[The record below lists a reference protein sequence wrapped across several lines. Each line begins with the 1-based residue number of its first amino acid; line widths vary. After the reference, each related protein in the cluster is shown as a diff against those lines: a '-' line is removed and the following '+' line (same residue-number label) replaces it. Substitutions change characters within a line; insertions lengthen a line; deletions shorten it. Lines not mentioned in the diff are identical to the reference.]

1 MKTPEGTPVKA
12 PEAQQPL
19 LDITQLHVDLAGGRT
34 VLHDVSY
41 AVRPGESLGLVGES
55 GSGKSI
61 SLKAVLRMLPA
72 GARAEGGISFDG
84 RSVATMNARELR
96 AFRAGEVAMIPQ
108 DPRAA
113 ANPVRTVGDFLTE
126 VLVRARGVPRRQAAE
141 QAVRHLTDVGIPDGE
156 QRLRQHP
163 HQLSGGLLQR
173 VMIAAALA
181 AEPRLLLADEP
192 TTALDVTT
200 QQEVMAILD
209 EQRRRHHLA
218 MILVTHDLDLAAA
231 VTDRIAV
238 MYAGTIIEHAPS
250 NGLHQTAQHPYTAG
264 LLRSRPAIG
273 IRARPV
279 SLPGRPQS
287 AFEAGPGCVFAD
299 RCGFAEDRCR
309 TARPRLEAHGTHLV
323 ACHRV
328 AELAAAG
335 GLLERTS

>member
-1 MKTPEGTPVKA
+1 MNA
-12 PEAQQPL
+12 PAVERPL
-19 LDITQLHVDLAGGRT
+19 LDISGLHVRLAGGRT

-55 GSGKSI
+55 GSGKSM

-72 GARAEGGISFDG
+72 GARAEGGIGFDG
-84 RSVATMNARELR
+84 RSVTAMTSRELR

-108 DPRAA
+108 DPRTA

-126 VLVRARGVPRRQAAE
+126 VLVRGRGVPRGQAVE
-141 QAVRHLTDVGIPDGE
+141 QAVRQLADVGIPDGE

-181 AEPRLLLADEP
+181 VEPRLLLADEP

-209 EQRRRHHLA
+209 EQRRRHRLA
-218 MILVTHDLDLAAA
+218 MVLVTHDLDLAAA

-238 MYAGTIIEHAPS
+238 MYAGTIVELAPS
-250 NGLHQTAQHPYTAG
+250 EGLHRTARHPYTAG

-273 IRARPV
+273 TRARPV
-279 SLPGRPQS
+279 SLPGRPVS

-299 RCGFAEDRCR
+299 RCAFAEERCR
-309 TARPRLEAHGTHLV
+309 TDRPRLEAHGTHLV
-323 ACHRV
+323 ACHRA
-328 AELAAAG
+328 AELTAAASP
-335 GLLERTS
+335 LEATS

>member
-1 MKTPEGTPVKA
+1 MRASVK
-12 PEAQQPL
+12 EEEL
-19 LDITQLHVDLAGGRT
+19 LDITGLRVGLADGRT

-55 GSGKSI
+55 GSGKSM

-72 GARAEGGISFDG
+72 GARTEGGVTFDG
-84 RSVATMNARELR
+84 RSVTTMNPRELR

-126 VLVRARGVPRRQAAE
+126 VLVRARGVARGQATE
-141 QAVRHLTDVGIPDGE
+141 QAIRHLADVGIADGE
-156 QRLRQHP
+156 HRLHQYP

-218 MILVTHDLDLAAA
+218 MVLVTHDLDLAAA

-238 MYAGTIIEHAPS
+238 MYAGTIVELAPS
-250 NGLHQTAQHPYTAG
+250 KGLHHHARHPYTAG

-273 IRARPV
+273 TRARPV
-279 SLPGRPQS
+279 SLPGRPLS

-299 RCGFAEDRCR
+299 RCAFAEEDCR
-309 TARPRLEAHGTHLV
+309 TQRPRLEAHGTHLV
-323 ACHRV
+323 ACHRA
-328 AELAAAG
+328 AELTAAG
-335 GLLERTS
+335 SLLETTS

>member
-1 MKTPEGTPVKA
+1 MNA
-12 PEAQQPL
+12 PTAEQPL
-19 LDITQLHVDLAGGRT
+19 LDISGLRIDLTGKRT

-55 GSGKSI
+55 GSGKSM
-61 SLKAVLRMLPA
+61 SLKAVLRVLPT
-72 GARAEGGISFDG
+72 GARTTGDVTFDG
-84 RSVATMNARELR
+84 RSVTAMNPRELR
-96 AFRAGEVAMIPQ
+96 AFRSGQVAMIPQ

-126 VLVRARGVPRRQAAE
+126 VLVRTRGVPRAQAADR
-141 QAVRHLTDVGIPDGE
+141 VVGHLADVGIPDGE

-181 AEPRLLLADEP
+181 AGPRLLLADEP

-209 EQRRRHHLA
+209 EQRRRHQLA
-218 MILVTHDLDLAAA
+218 MVLVTHDLDLAAA

-238 MYAGTIIEHAPS
+238 MYAGTIVELAPS
-250 NGLHQTAQHPYTAG
+250 KGLHRTAQHPYTAG

-273 IRARPV
+273 TRSRPV
-279 SLPGRPQS
+279 SLPGRPVS

-299 RCGFAEDRCR
+299 RCAFTEERCR
-309 TARPRLEAHGTHLV
+309 TERPRLEAHGSHLV

-335 GLLERTS
+335 TLLETTS

>member
-1 MKTPEGTPVKA
+1 MK
-12 PEAQQPL
+12 AQRPL
-19 LDITQLHVDLAGGRT
+19 LDVTGLRVDLAGGRT

-41 AVRPGESLGLVGES
+41 SVRPGESLGLVGES
-55 GSGKSI
+55 GSGKSM

-72 GARAEGGISFDG
+72 GARTEGDISFDG
-84 RSVATMNARELR
+84 RSVAAMKPRELR

-141 QAVRHLTDVGIPDGE
+141 QAVRHLADVGITDGE

-181 AEPRLLLADEP
+181 AKPRLLLADEP

-209 EQRRRHHLA
+209 EHRRQEHLS
-218 MILVTHDLDLAAA
+218 MVLVTHDLDLAAA

-238 MYAGTIIEHAPS
+238 MYAGTIVELAPS
-250 NGLHQTAQHPYTAG
+250 EGLHRTAQHPYTAG

-273 IRARPV
+273 TRTRPV

-287 AFEAGPGCVFAD
+287 AFETGPGCVFAD
-299 RCGFAEDRCR
+299 RCAFAEERCR
-309 TARPRLEAHGTHLV
+309 TVRPHLEAHGTHLA

-335 GLLERTS
+335 SLLEKTP

>member
-1 MKTPEGTPVKA
+1 MKSA
-12 PEAQQPL
+12 PGNQPL
-19 LDITQLHVDLAGGRT
+19 LDITDLRVDLTGGRA

-41 AVRPGESLGLVGES
+41 AVRPGEALGLVGES
-55 GSGKSI
+55 GSGKSM

-72 GARAEGGISFDG
+72 AARTTGDITFDG
-84 RSVATMNARELR
+84 RSVTAMNPRELR
-96 AFRAGEVAMIPQ
+96 AFRSGQVAMIPQ
-108 DPRAA
+108 DPRVA

-126 VLVRARGVPRRQAAE
+126 VLVRARGVARKQAEE
-141 QAVRHLTDVGIPDGE
+141 QALRHLTDVGIADGE

-218 MILVTHDLDLAAA
+218 MVLVTHDLDLAAA

-238 MYAGTIIEHAPS
+238 MYAGTIVELAPS
-250 NGLHQTAQHPYTAG
+250 EGLHRTARHPYTAG

-273 IRARPV
+273 TRARPV
-279 SLPGRPQS
+279 SLPGRPAS

-299 RCGFAEDRCR
+299 RCAFAEGRCR
-309 TARPRLEAHGTHLV
+309 TVRPRLEAHGTHLV
-323 ACHRV
+323 ACHRL

-335 GLLERTS
+335 SLMERTS